1 MLLAYT
7 MESRAAALYPTVYKT
22 VPHSKEFFKPRCRW
36 CRSWSPTT
44 LSSSPLFS
52 FVPLCNAL
60 LLSDSN
66 GKMTASNQNKPGPQA
81 ISLCSQSVVG
91 DSLAIS
97 FVELS
102 DSLSHL

>member
-1 MLLAYT
+1 MCYWHI
-7 MESRAAALYPTVYKT
+7 P
-22 VPHSKEFFKPRCRW
+22 
-36 CRSWSPTT
+36 WSPGLPLYILQCTRQCPT
-44 LSSSPLFS
+44 AKSSSNRDVSGAKVEALQPFPTALFF

-66 GKMTASNQNKPGPQA
+66 GKMTASNQSKPGPQA